1 MSRIAATLLRSL
13 VALVIRR
20 FLASRAVIDFLEK
33 LVILFDQ
40 RVVRFDLERFLVRDA
55 RLFEVAFVLVG
66 NRKIVERL
74 GILRV
79 DLHRALPAVDGFTP
93 ETALRDGD
101 AEFDLFLRVRPRV
114 GRQRRRRGSEKQQEG
129 HDAGTHGWKCLNIRQ
144 PAPPRSV
151 KRRVAGRR
159 TKVRLSKAYA
169 TEVRRK
175 TSNSTANYFVR
186 RPLVSR
192 PVHCFATRLS
202 QLRVNG
208 RVIIPSRSGARAL
221 SSRSAMSPDEA
232 VALSF

>member
-1 MSRIAATLLRSL
+1 
-13 VALVIRR
+13 
-20 FLASRAVIDFLEK
+20 
-33 LVILFDQ
+33 
-40 RVVRFDLERFLVRDA
+40 
-55 RLFEVAFVLVG
+55 
-66 NRKIVERL
+66 
-74 GILRV
+74 
-79 DLHRALPAVDGFTP
+79 
-93 ETALRDGD
+93 DGD

-232 VALSF
+232 VALSFAVLSELPRTGLTDRLHADDPNLLELARSLLPRAHAVRTAAAIRGIH